1 MNKPRLLEREGSAVF
16 LSLLLTHT
24 YQKHQNRGTDPRRLG
39 VLLLRPVLFQY
50 GVSDG
55 PSLSTMLSEI
65 LGKDLFFH
73 LSSVKQISMEKMK
86 NPYLCPLGQ
95 KR

>member
-1 MNKPRLLEREGSAVF
+1 MNKPRLLEQEGSAVF

-39 VLLLRPVLFQY
+39 VLLLPPVLLQY
-50 GVSDG
+50 GVSDR
-55 PSLSTMLSEI
+55 PSLSAMLSEI
-65 LGKDLFFH
+65 LGKDFFFH
-73 LSSVKQISMEKMK
+73 LLSVKQISMEKMK

-95 KR
+95 RR